1 MECDNT
7 HRFGINIRSIH
18 NIRYFTFSILGDK
31 KMKNLAIILST
42 TSLLISGALCYGAY
56 VTYQKAQKILDNPE
70 EFVGAV
76 VEKQVSKAF
85 EKLPIPKLNTEK
97 FKLPF

>member
-1 MECDNT
+1 
-7 HRFGINIRSIH
+7 
-18 NIRYFTFSILGDK
+18 
-31 KMKNLAIILST
+31 MKNLAIILST

-85 EKLPIPKLNTEK
+85 EKLPIPKINTRSIK
-97 FKLPF
+97 FPF

>member
-1 MECDNT
+1 
-7 HRFGINIRSIH
+7 
-18 NIRYFTFSILGDK
+18 
-31 KMKNLAIILST
+31 MKYVSLALSVTSLAISAAI
-42 TSLLISGALCYGAY
+42 GVGAY

-70 EFVGAV
+70 EFVGTV

-85 EKLPIPKLNTEK
+85 EKLPIPGINTQK

>member
-1 MECDNT
+1 
-7 HRFGINIRSIH
+7 
-18 NIRYFTFSILGDK
+18 
-31 KMKNLAIILST
+31 MKYLSLT
-42 TSLLISGALCYGAY
+42 LSVISLSVSAALCYGAY

-70 EFVGAV
+70 QFVGAV

>member
-1 MECDNT
+1 
-7 HRFGINIRSIH
+7 
-18 NIRYFTFSILGDK
+18 
-31 KMKNLAIILST
+31 MKNNIAIILST

-56 VTYQKAQKILDNPE
+56 VTYQKAQKILENPE

-76 VEKQVSKAF
+76 VEKQVNKAF

-97 FKLPF
+97 FKLF